1 VPTFI
6 ESGYNVE
13 VNAWY
18 GLLTT
23 GKTSRPVVER
33 LSSELKQVL
42 AEPAVR
48 AALLKHG
55 LDPQPTTA
63 DEFGALIAAE
73 IAKWSKLVREAGIP
87 QE

>member
-1 VPTFI
+1 M
-6 ESGYNVE
+6 
-13 VNAWY
+13 
-18 GLLTT
+18 
-23 GKTSRPVVER
+23 
-33 LSSELKQVL
+33 L

-63 DEFGALIAAE
+63 DEFSALIAAE
-73 IAKWSKLVREAGIP
+73 IAKWSKLVRAAGIP